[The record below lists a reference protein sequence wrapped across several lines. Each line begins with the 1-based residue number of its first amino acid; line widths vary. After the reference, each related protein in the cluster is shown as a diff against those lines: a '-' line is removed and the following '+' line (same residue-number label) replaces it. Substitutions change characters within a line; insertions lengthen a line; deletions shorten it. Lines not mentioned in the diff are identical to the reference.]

1 MDSHQSLILD
11 VAELGKDGV
20 ETLAAQLRNHYTT
33 DYRAIS
39 EELEFNDELSDF
51 EQQQMRDRLRQI
63 EAEFES
69 HMAVLD
75 EIRTAYDSLPDAHA
89 EITTELG
96 DSDGDMSTAIVLA
109 KNSIR
114 LRQIYNDLQTAAA
127 DRLFA

>member
-20 ETLAAQLRNHYTT
+20 ETLAAQLRNYYTA

-39 EELEFNDELSDF
+39 EELEFNDDLSDF
-51 EQQQMRDRLRQI
+51 EQQQIREKLRQI

-69 HMAVLD
+69 HIAVLD
-75 EIRTAYDSLPDAHA
+75 EIRSAYDALPDAHV

-114 LRQIYNDLQTAAA
+114 LRQIYNDLQIAAA